1 MQLGE
6 AWVIFVFYYL
16 NVGCKQDVTINND
29 HNFMYL
35 PGSCQSFR
43 QWCHVEAKP
52 DPFLLPLRE
61 KYFLI
66 TEWFLEPSLVRNR
79 PYSRYTPSLHALKD
93 WWDNN
98 NVTWFLKG
106 KTSDKA
112 TNARDRGRV
121 CFFYIS
127 DNEEGR

>member
-1 MQLGE
+1 MQLGQ
-6 AWVIFVFYYL
+6 AWVIFAFYYL
-16 NVGCKQDVTINND
+16 NVGCKQDVTSNND

-35 PGSCQSFR
+35 PGSCQSFQ

-98 NVTWFLKG
+98 NVTWFFKG

-121 CFFYIS
+121 CLVYTP